1 MKLENLNGFSRV
13 TPMDGRTYGPMSASP
28 TTGTCR
34 EYGSGEVVTNAPL
47 PCPKGFEQLE
57 GYSRVNYLNGYDE
70 DEILDGFMLSG
81 FVLNGYMLSGH
92 EVDDMIEYCEECDQA
107 GEDPTMDGLR
117 DRLRAGRAR
126 RQARRK
132 AKKMARPRQIRVG
145 KRRETRDI
153 RRAQRQ
159 EKRRIKMEQMKSGDG
174 PLAKLARSIGIGG
187 AGLGKD
193 MDQEGTMLEEF
204 EVTADSDKGLFGP
217 PQFFKDPKKWFQS
230 KKVPTWQKGLVI
242 VGGLVVVDQVA
253 NKGRITKKII
263 TSKKRK

>member
-13 TPMDGRTYGPMSASP
+13 TPMDGRTYGQMSASP

-57 GYSRVNYLNGYDE
+57 GYSRVNYLNGYDD
-70 DEILDGFMLSG
+70 DEIMDGFMLSG

-92 EVDDMIEYCEECDQA
+92 EVDDMIDYCEWCDQA

-132 AKKMARPRQIRVG
+132 AKKNDATAPNTRRKTQRDKRHSTFSKTGKKAYKNGANEIR
-145 KRRETRDI
+145 
-153 RRAQRQ
+153 
-159 EKRRIKMEQMKSGDG
+159 
-174 PLAKLARSIGIGG
+174 
-187 AGLGKD
+187 
-193 MDQEGTMLEEF
+193 
-204 EVTADSDKGLFGP
+204 
-217 PQFFKDPKKWFQS
+217 
-230 KKVPTWQKGLVI
+230 
-242 VGGLVVVDQVA
+242 
-253 NKGRITKKII
+253 
-263 TSKKRK
+263 